1 MIRVL
6 LAEDVAVVRETLA
19 ALLGLEPDIEV
30 TAAVARGDQVV
41 SAALEHRPDVAVL
54 DIGLPGTSGLAAA
67 AELARSLPACK
78 VLILTGLQSPGNL
91 DAALA
96 AGARGFLLKEGPA
109 DDLIAAVRT
118 VADGGQVIDRRLT
131 GPLAGPDGR
140 LGQSW

>member
-1 MIRVL
+1 VIRVL
-6 LAEDVAVVRETLA
+6 LAEDVAVVRDTLA

-30 TAAVARGDQVV
+30 TAALARGDEVIP
-41 SAALEHRPDVAVL
+41 AALQHHPDVAVL
-54 DIGLPGTSGLAAA
+54 DIGLPGTSGLEAA

-109 DDLIAAVRT
+109 DDLIAAVRA
-118 VADGGQVIDRRLT
+118 VASGGQVVDPRLT
-131 GPLAGPDGR
+131 GPAAGPDDLHR
-140 LGQSW
+140 QPR